1 MGRLS
6 TEIVTPVV
14 PTTSGRRARV
24 VGIVF
29 LVVGIV
35 IFLWFALGTQAGVQT
50 RFGLNPT
57 RGTTFLN
64 LPDIVVPSQATLF
77 VIAAICAFAGGYQLA
92 KGFGHRVNL
101 ALGLV
106 AFLLVIAFLIWAAAD
121 GSLSL
126 LGMLQSTVLRS
137 VPIAFAAL
145 SGVLCER
152 SGVINIGIEGMLLSG
167 AFAGA
172 VAASITHSLW
182 AGLFAGAAVGGL
194 VAALLAVLAIR
205 YLVDQ
210 IVAGTVIN
218 ILALG
223 LTSYLSKQYLEQ
235 NQALNDPGRFQNF
248 AIPVLSRIPFVG
260 PILFDNNI
268 FVYLLFLIVAATH
281 IGLFY
286 TRWGLRVR
294 AVGEHPT
301 AADTVGIRVIFTRYR
316 NVILGGV
323 VAGIGG
329 AYFTL
334 GAVGRFEEGMSAG
347 RGFIG
352 LAAMIFGRW
361 KPIGALYAAL
371 IFGFADSL
379 QVKANIL
386 QVSIPTEFLAML
398 PYIVTILIVAGA
410 AHRVRPPAADG
421 KPYIKQR

>member
-1 MGRLS
+1 M
-6 TEIVTPVV
+6 
-14 PTTSGRRARV
+14 
-24 VGIVF
+24 
-29 LVVGIV
+29 
-35 IFLWFALGTQAGVQT
+35 
-50 RFGLNPT
+50 
-57 RGTTFLN
+57 
-64 LPDIVVPSQATLF
+64 
-77 VIAAICAFAGGYQLA
+77 
-92 KGFGHRVNL
+92 NL

-106 AFLLVIAFLIWAAAD
+106 AFLLVIAFLIWAVWPM
-121 GSLSL
+121 GVSVRCFR
-126 LGMLQSTVLRS
+126 MLQSTVLRS

-182 AGLFAGAAVGGL
+182 AGLLAGAVVGGL

-248 AIPVLSRIPFVG
+248 AIPVLSKIPFIG

-301 AADTVGIRVIFTRYR
+301 AADTVGIRVLFTRYR

-347 RGFIG
+347 
-352 LAAMIFGRW
+352 
-361 KPIGALYAAL
+361 
-371 IFGFADSL
+371 ADS
-379 QVKANIL
+379 
-386 QVSIPTEFLAML
+386 SGL
-398 PYIVTILIVAGA
+398 P
-410 AHRVRPPAADG
+410 R
-421 KPYIKQR
+421 

>member
-1 MGRLS
+1 MNAEAVS
-6 TEIVTPVV
+6 PVV
-14 PTTSGRRARV
+14 PTTTTRRATV

-29 LVVGIV
+29 LVVGLA
-35 IFLWFALGTQAGVQT
+35 IFLWFALGTKSGVQT
-50 RFGLNPT
+50 RFGLNPA
-57 RGTTFLN
+57 RGKTFFD
-64 LPDIVVPSQATLF
+64 LPDIVVPSQTTLF

-92 KGFGHRVNL
+92 KGFGRRTNL
-101 ALGLV
+101 ALALV

-126 LGMLQSTVLRS
+126 LGMLESTVLRA

-172 VAASITHSLW
+172 VAASATHNLW
-182 AGLFAGAAVGGL
+182 LGLLAGAAIGGL
-194 VAALLAVLAIR
+194 IAALLAVLAIR

-223 LTSYLSKQYLEQ
+223 LTSYLYKQFLEQ
-235 NQALNDPGRFQNF
+235 SATLNDAGTFPNIT
-248 AIPVLSRIPFVG
+248 IPVLSKIPFFG

-268 FVYLLFLIVAATH
+268 FVYILFLIVIATH
-281 IGLFY
+281 LGLFY

-294 AVGEHPT
+294 AVGEFPA
-301 AADTVGIRVIFTRYR
+301 AADTVGIRVLFTRYR
-316 NVILGGV
+316 NVILGGT

-329 AYFTL
+329 AFFTL
-334 GAVGRFEEGMSAG
+334 GAVGQFQEGMSAG

-361 KPIGALYAAL
+361 KPGGALAAAL